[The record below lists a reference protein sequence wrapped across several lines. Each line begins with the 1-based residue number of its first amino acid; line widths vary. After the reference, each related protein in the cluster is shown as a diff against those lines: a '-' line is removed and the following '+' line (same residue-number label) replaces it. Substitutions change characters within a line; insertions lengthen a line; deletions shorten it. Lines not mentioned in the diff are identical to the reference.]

1 MPGLLIFLLI
11 LFPFHSFA
19 DHLDLLIYRAP
30 APLNWQSPGR
40 LVRSMTKNLS
50 AQVDGKDYP
59 HPISHVNIRLQCGWE
74 KPVYRGM
81 TSIKSNGAYL
91 WDFLMKGVSLD
102 TMLINQTGRSYTE
115 QEILTWLKPLT
126 EKGYVRQFRLI
137 LNSDQ
142 CTRLRRYVDLYQS
155 TGLINI
161 YGGLRSDPLLG
172 QGAGCS
178 AFAASFLRVLDLD
191 STKLRQAWQRTL
203 RIPLELLSVKHE
215 RARISFLGYLRGK
228 DRPWASPQEPHILL
242 KFWDPEKMFHWV
254 GGSYREWDVRDH
266 NSPSKPL
273 LPWSREVFENTVQ
286 YHFTNRRRL
295 LTKEEVLNTSSKTC
309 RNFQKCP

>member
-1 MPGLLIFLLI
+1 MPGLLIFLLF
-11 LFPFHSFA
+11 LFPLPSFA

-30 APLNWQSPGR
+30 EPLDWQSPGR

-50 AQVDGKDYP
+50 AKVDGKDYP
-59 HPISHVNIRLQCGWE
+59 HPISHVNIRLQCRHE
-74 KPVYRGM
+74 TIFRGM

-91 WDFLMKGVSLD
+91 WDFLVKGVSLD
-102 TMLINQTGRSYTE
+102 TMLINQSGRSYSE
-115 QEILTWLKPLT
+115 KEILTWLKPLT
-126 EKGYVRQFRLI
+126 EKGYVRQLRLL
-137 LNSDQ
+137 LNSNQ
-142 CTRLRRYVDLYQS
+142 CARLRRYVDLYQS

-178 AFAASFLRVLDLD
+178 AFAVSFLRILGLD
-191 STKLRQAWQRTL
+191 SASLRKNWQRSL
-203 RIPLELLSVKHE
+203 RIPLELLSVKHD

-228 DRPWASPQEPHILL
+228 DRPWASSAEEHIVL
-242 KFWDPEKMFHWV
+242 KFWDPEKMYHWIK
-254 GGSYREWDVRDH
+254 GPYREWDVRDYAV
-266 NSPSKPL
+266 PTAPL

-286 YHFTNRRRL
+286 YHFANRRRL
-295 LTKEEVLNTSSKTC
+295 LTKEEVINTSPKTC